1 MPGGI
6 AGAEV
11 YALGQI
17 EPVTPAE
24 FAASVKVPIWL
35 LYRMLLGS
43 ALANIGACARAATP
57 ADPVSHRVGLDV
69 PDLTIVGAVLPP
81 GMPYWL

>member
-1 MPGGI
+1 MGTD
-6 AGAEV
+6 V

-24 FAASVKVPIWL
+24 LAASVKVPIWL

-43 ALANIGACARAATP
+43 ALANIGACASAATP
-57 ADPVSHRVGLDV
+57 ADPVSQRVGLDV
-69 PDLTIVGAVLPP
+69 PDLTIVGAVFPP
-81 GMPYWL
+81 GMPY